1 MRKVLASLLLLFLL
15 TLSLGVSSSAQAQGI
30 FPPLAGST
38 TALVDSALSQALAV
52 AQPTDR
58 LRVVAVFNGPLTFL
72 QRQSLLNVVTRGQ
85 LLQRLPMALLE
96 VTPAQAALVRA
107 LPGVR
112 ALYLDKELSYAMHE
126 SVTVIGADAVWN
138 DLGYDGAG
146 VTVAVVDSGID
157 GLHPDL
163 SGAGKVRANVKIVG
177 QSDLLPNFYLPVPL
191 PNSDT
196 TSGHG
201 THVAGTVAGTGA
213 ASGGYYRGVAPGA
226 ELVGVGTGDAIFI
239 FTALAAFDW
248 VLANRQQY
256 SIDVV
261 TNSWGTSGAYD
272 ANDPINVASKALNDA
287 GMVVLFASGNE
298 GPAANTLNP
307 YSVAPWVIGVAA
319 GNKDGQTLA
328 DFSSRGIPGDS
339 FYHPTITAP
348 GADIVSARAPNTLLP
363 VLGATSDI
371 AIQPTWIPFYTT
383 MSGTS
388 MATPHMAG
396 VVALMLEANP
406 TLSPT
411 AIKQILV
418 ETATPMPG
426 YSEYEVGAGYANALA
441 AVEAA
446 IAP

>member
-1 MRKVLASLLLLFLL
+1 MRKALTTLLLLLLL
-15 TLSLGVSSSAQAQGI
+15 TLSLGLASSAQAQGI
-30 FPPLAGST
+30 FPPVGGSST
-38 TALVDSALSQALAV
+38 VQIESALSQALAV

-58 LRVVAVFNGPLTFL
+58 LRIVAVFNGPLGLL
-72 QRQSLLNVVTRGQ
+72 QRQSLLSVVTRGQ

-96 VTPAQAALVRA
+96 VTPAQAMLVRT
-107 LPGVR
+107 LPGLR
-112 ALYLDKELSYAMHE
+112 SLYLDKELSYAMHE
-126 SVTVIGADAVWN
+126 SVRVIGADRVWS

-157 GLHPDL
+157 GTHQDL

-261 TNSWGTSGAYD
+261 TNSWGTSGAFD
-272 ANDPINVASKALNDA
+272 ANDPINVASKALHDA

-339 FYHPTITAP
+339 LYHPTITAP
-348 GADIVSARAPNTLLP
+348 GADIVSTRAPNSILP
-363 VLGATSDI
+363 VLGITSDT

-396 VVALMLEANP
+396 VVALMLEADP
-406 TLSPT
+406 SLSPA

-418 ETATPMPG
+418 ETATPMAG
-426 YSEYEVGAGYANALA
+426 YSQYEVGAGYANAFA
-441 AVEAA
+441 AVQEAA
-446 IAP
+446 E